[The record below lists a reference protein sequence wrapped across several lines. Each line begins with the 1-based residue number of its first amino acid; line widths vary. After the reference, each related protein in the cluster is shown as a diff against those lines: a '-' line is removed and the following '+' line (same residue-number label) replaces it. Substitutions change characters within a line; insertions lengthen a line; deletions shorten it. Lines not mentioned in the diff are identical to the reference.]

1 MMGQSRLNMNEPI
14 KVNFEDKC
22 PDQLQKLKL
31 DILEI
36 DKILSFVY
44 LCTWID
50 NLYIIRVIHSFKN
63 LFLVAINRNLR

>member
-50 NLYIIRVIHSFKN
+50 NLSFKN